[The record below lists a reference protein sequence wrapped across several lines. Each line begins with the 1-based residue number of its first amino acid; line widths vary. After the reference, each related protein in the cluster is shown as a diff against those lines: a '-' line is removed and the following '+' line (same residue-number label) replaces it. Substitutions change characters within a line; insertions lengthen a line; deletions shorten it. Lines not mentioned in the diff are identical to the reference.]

1 MQDEFAIFA
10 VGFYPLLHLLLVPLF
25 IFRCLQVARHYGKF
39 LRDRRMFLRVYF
51 VINFGAATTS
61 FFFYFQLVRTLD
73 SCFNVLLAATFPFF
87 MIIMVMVFLNQL
99 LKIINHFRPIWDSDE
114 RYLDIYLVVAFT
126 ILFVSFV
133 AFFFVV
139 MNTNFCA

>member
-1 MQDEFAIFA
+1 
-10 VGFYPLLHLLLVPLF
+10 
-25 IFRCLQVARHYGKF
+25 
-39 LRDRRMFLRVYF
+39 
-51 VINFGAATTS
+51 
-61 FFFYFQLVRTLD
+61 
-73 SCFNVLLAATFPFF
+73 